1 MSYHSKIE
9 WTDASWNPIL
19 GCTKISPGCQNCY
32 AETLAER
39 FRGVPGHPFERGF
52 DLRLVKEKL
61 TLPLDWRK
69 PRKIFVCSMSDLF
82 HERVPDD
89 YIAGVFDVMAEAKWH
104 TFQVLTKR
112 SARIVEL
119 GRRLPW
125 SSNIWMGVSVEN
137 AAYTYRAQHLSGVSA
152 AVRFLSLEPL
162 LGPIPDLPLYGI
174 DWVIV
179 GGESG
184 RKARPMALAWARSI
198 RRQCARAGVPFF
210 LKQLGGRG
218 SKRGGAEALL
228 DGRQWHQFPHAAQ
241 SALVT

>member
-32 AETLAER
+32 AEALAER

-82 HERVPDD
+82 HEGVPDD
-89 YIAGVFDVMAEAKWH
+89 YIARVFDVMAEANWH

-112 SARIVEL
+112 SARLLEL

-125 SSNIWMGVSVEN
+125 SPNIWIGVSAEN
-137 AAYTYRAQHLSGVSA
+137 AEYTYRAQHLSGISA

-162 LGPIPDLPLYGI
+162 LGPIPDLPLFGI
-174 DWVIV
+174 DWVIL

-184 RKARPMALAWARSI
+184 RKARPMDLEWARSI

-210 LKQLGGRG
+210 LKQLGGSR

-228 DGRQWHQFPHAAQ
+228 DGRQWHQFPREAQ